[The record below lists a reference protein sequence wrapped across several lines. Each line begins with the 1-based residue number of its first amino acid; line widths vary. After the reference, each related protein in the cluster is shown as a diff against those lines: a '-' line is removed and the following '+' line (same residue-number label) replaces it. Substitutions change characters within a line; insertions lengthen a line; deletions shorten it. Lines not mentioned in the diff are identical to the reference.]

1 MCRVLREGPVLCL
14 NQCVFGVDMRSNV
27 SAMCF
32 LVGFVCALVFKV
44 LWHVVIS
51 YFRTSMETFM
61 CRKHVC
67 VGVKK
72 FVTLKVH
79 LFHEDQKV
87 YKCRH
92 TLVLLG
98 LRVDYTA
105 DRFNSLALTDITA
118 DTLIALRRQ
127 RFIYLQEHYCVGIR
141 IVLQQ
146 SSKKWASFR
155 DGGPHRVTSS
165 NIHQI
170 KAKSLPN

>member
-1 MCRVLREGPVLCL
+1 
-14 NQCVFGVDMRSNV
+14 
-27 SAMCF
+27 
-32 LVGFVCALVFKV
+32 
-44 LWHVVIS
+44 
-51 YFRTSMETFM
+51 METFM

-92 TLVLLG
+92 TLVSLG

-118 DTLIALRRQ
+118 DTLIALMPE
-127 RFIYLQEHYCVGIR
+127 RFIICRNIIALVSEGYLLCRHT
-141 IVLQQ
+141 
-146 SSKKWASFR
+146 
-155 DGGPHRVTSS
+155 GGVWVMMFS
-165 NIHQI
+165 NCRHNF
-170 KAKSLPN
+170 ALG

>member
-1 MCRVLREGPVLCL
+1 
-14 NQCVFGVDMRSNV
+14 
-27 SAMCF
+27 
-32 LVGFVCALVFKV
+32 
-44 LWHVVIS
+44 
-51 YFRTSMETFM
+51 M

-105 DRFNSLALTDITA
+105 DSHQMKQA
-118 DTLIALRRQ
+118 Q
-127 RFIYLQEHYCVGIR
+127 V
-141 IVLQQ
+141 
-146 SSKKWASFR
+146 
-155 DGGPHRVTSS
+155 
-165 NIHQI
+165 NID
-170 KAKSLPN
+170 L

>member
-1 MCRVLREGPVLCL
+1 
-14 NQCVFGVDMRSNV
+14 
-27 SAMCF
+27 
-32 LVGFVCALVFKV
+32 
-44 LWHVVIS
+44 
-51 YFRTSMETFM
+51 METFM

-92 TLVLLG
+92 TLVSLG

-118 DTLIALRRQ
+118 DTLIALRRE
-127 RFIYLQEHYCVGIR
+127 RLFICRNTIALVSEGYLRCRHTGSVW
-141 IVLQQ
+141 VMM
-146 SSKKWASFR
+146 F
-155 DGGPHRVTSS
+155 S
-165 NIHQI
+165 NCRHNF
-170 KAKSLPN
+170 ALG